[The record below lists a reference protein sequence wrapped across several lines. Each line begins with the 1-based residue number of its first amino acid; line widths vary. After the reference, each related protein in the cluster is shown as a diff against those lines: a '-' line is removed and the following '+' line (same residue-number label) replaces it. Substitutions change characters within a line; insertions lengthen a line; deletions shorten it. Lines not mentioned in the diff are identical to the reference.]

1 MEATCISP
9 MEATCISPMED
20 TCISPMEDTCISPI
34 EATCISPIEATC
46 ICLFHLSTGD
56 NFTMYA
62 AVRHFQKIYKNVF
75 IFCLHRN
82 RHTVLQLYQ
91 SYDNVEIL
99 IMDGTYNQHLAPA
112 NLIEEHKSKIKNHV
126 VLATGHYTPNFDES
140 NFWIR
145 FYDQI
150 NLPYSTR
157 YDYEDI
163 NRNKE
168 RELNLYNSIVSKYGE
183 KYIFLHDHRH
193 INYRHYDERAN
204 VHVDSELPVFHPNF
218 NYYSDLANNCH
229 HHLWSAELL
238 SDNLLDYCTLIEN
251 ATEIHI
257 SDSAFS
263 CLMPFLD
270 LKNVKKKCISTKYDV
285 VGYHN
290 SYENWEI
297 VKR

>member
-1 MEATCISP
+1 
-9 MEATCISPMED
+9 
-20 TCISPMEDTCISPI
+20 
-34 EATCISPIEATC
+34 
-46 ICLFHLSTGD
+46 
-56 NFTMYA
+56 
-62 AVRHFQKIYKNVF
+62 
-75 IFCLHRN
+75 
-82 RHTVLQLYQ
+82 
-91 SYDNVEIL
+91 
-99 IMDGTYNQHLAPA
+99 MDENYNCFLTPA
-112 NLIEEHKSKIKNHV
+112 NLIEECKSKIKPHV
-126 VLATGHYTPNFDES
+126 VLATGFHAPNFDASTE
-140 NFWIR
+140 FWIR

-150 NLPYSTR
+150 NLPYSMR

-168 RELNLYNSIVSKYGE
+168 RETNLHNSIVSKYGE

-193 INYRHYDERAN
+193 INYRHYHERSN

-229 HHLWSAELL
+229 HHLWSSEFL

-270 LKNVKKKCISTKYDV
+270 LKNVKKKCIYTSHDMIS
-285 VGYHN
+285 YHN
-290 SYENWEI
+290 EYTNNWEI

>member
-1 MEATCISP
+1 MNENCIFP
-9 MEATCISPMED
+9 
-20 TCISPMEDTCISPI
+20 
-34 EATCISPIEATC
+34 
-46 ICLFHLSTGD
+46 FHLSTGD

-82 RHTVLQLYQ
+82 RHTVMQLYQ
-91 SYDNVEIL
+91 PYDNVKIL
-99 IMDGTYNQHLAPA
+99 IMDENYNCFLTPA
-112 NLIEEHKSKIKNHV
+112 NLIEECKSKIKPHV
-126 VLATGHYTPNFDES
+126 VLATGFHAPNFDASTE
-140 NFWIR
+140 FWIR

-150 NLPYSTR
+150 NLPYSMR

-168 RELNLYNSIVSKYGE
+168 RETNLHNSIVSKYGE

-193 INYRHYDERAN
+193 INYRHYHERSN

-229 HHLWSAELL
+229 HHLWSSEFL

-270 LKNVKKKCISTKYDV
+270 LKNVKKKCIYTSHDMIS
-285 VGYHN
+285 YHN
-290 SYENWEI
+290 EYTNNWEI